1 MTKILLL
8 IILVFYSGC
17 LHAQTVYSKKDSVKI
32 YFGQG
37 KSNLDPAFGGNMS
50 SLNRIADSL
59 PAIYTAPTYRLR
71 KVLILGGASPEGS
84 IAVNKRL
91 SEKRAMVLFEHLSG
105 YDVLPDSLKT
115 IDFVGRDWNGLIE
128 LVENDPGV
136 PYKEETL
143 LLLREIAHEAQQG
156 ISLKGDHYHRLKS
169 LHSGIP
175 YNYMYKKLFPELR
188 VSWLYLWYE
197 KVWNPI
203 LPKSVPIQEN
213 LCINFLPDT
222 VSVHIIHTNPAPTC
236 KKCKTFYMDIRTNML
251 YDALLLPNI
260 GMEFYLGENW
270 SVTADWMYGWWKT
283 DRKRWYWR
291 AYGGDIAI
299 RKWLGKASRKKPLTG
314 HHLGLYGQI
323 FTYDFEAGGRGYM
336 GGKPGGTLWD
346 KMNYATG
353 IEYGYSLPIAKRLNI
368 DFAVGIGYWGG
379 TYYEYTPCDEHYVWQ
394 STKQRCWIG
403 PTKAD
408 VSLIWLIG
416 RENFNGNKGGGL

>member
-1 MTKILLL
+1 ML
-8 IILVFYSGC
+8 IFCSGY
-17 LHAQTVYSKKDSVKI
+17 LHAQTVHNKKDSVKI

-37 KSNLDPAFGGNMS
+37 KSNLEPALGRNMS
-50 SLNRIADSL
+50 SLNRIKDSL
-59 PAIYTAPTYRLR
+59 YTGYAHPAYRLR
-71 KVLILGGASPEGS
+71 KVLVSGGASPEGS
-84 IAVNKRL
+84 IAVNERL

-105 YDVLPDSLKT
+105 YDTLPDSLKT
-115 IDFVGRDWNGLIE
+115 VDFVGRDWNGLIW
-128 LVENDPGV
+128 LVENDPAV

-143 LLLREIAHEAQQG
+143 LLLREITQEVKQG
-156 ISLKGDHYHRLKS
+156 ISLKGDHNRRLKS
-169 LHSGIP
+169 LHNGIP
-175 YNYMYKKLFPELR
+175 YNYMYKRLFPELR
-188 VSWLYLWYE
+188 ASWLYLWYE

-203 LPKSVPIQEN
+203 LPKSVPVQEN
-213 LCINFLPDT
+213 LFIHSLTDT
-222 VSVHIIHTNPAPTC
+222 VSAQIINTTPAPTC
-236 KKCKTFYMDIRTNML
+236 KKCKNFYMDIRTNML
-251 YDALLLPNI
+251 CDAMLLPNI
-260 GMEFYLGENW
+260 GIEFYLGKNW
-270 SVTADWMYGWWKT
+270 SVAADWLYGWWKT
-283 DRKRWYWR
+283 DRSKWYWR

-323 FTYDFEAGGRGYM
+323 FTYDFKTGRRGYM

-379 TYYEYTPCDEHYVWQ
+379 TYYEYIPLNGHYVWQ